1 MESILFFL
9 FLLLFRH
16 VQYSSAGWVGF
27 NFYNDV
33 LSCRNSPI
41 GAIGS
46 YLTFDQCSDGVKVT
60 CSGGTFTAIVSDV
73 YNFFSLFQVLC
84 LERLTTIR
92 SVLG

>member
-16 VQYSSAGWVGF
+16 VQYSSAGWVVF
-27 NFYNDV
+27 SFYNDV
-33 LSCRNSPI
+33 LSCSNSPI

-46 YLTFDQCSDGVKVT
+46 YLTFDQCSDGVKVG
-60 CSGGTFTAIVSDV
+60 STFTAIVSDV